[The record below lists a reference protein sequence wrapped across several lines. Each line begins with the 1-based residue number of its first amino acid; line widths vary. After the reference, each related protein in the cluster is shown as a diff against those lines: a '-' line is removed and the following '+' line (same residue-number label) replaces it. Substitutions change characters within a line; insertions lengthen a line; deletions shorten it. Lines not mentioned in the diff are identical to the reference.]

1 VTTLARVGGLRLV
14 LPVVLGTLLNA
25 VNSSMIAVALVDIQ
39 HEFHAGAE
47 VVWLVSGLYLATAV
61 AQPTMG
67 RLADRFGA
75 RRVFCWGLVIVMI
88 AAVGAPFA
96 PSLGW
101 LVAARVLLGIGTS
114 AAYPSGVSLIRQ
126 GIGGNATNA
135 LGAISAAGQVAVA
148 LGPPLGGLLV
158 LLAGWRSIFWVNL
171 PIAALSMIL
180 VLLWVPRD
188 RASRSTSAGLDP
200 LGILLFAAAMVG
212 LLVFLLD
219 FQWVCLAAAVVL
231 GIVLLW
237 WELRVSRP
245 FIDVRMLRANR
256 LLSRTYA
263 RVAVT
268 YIVFYTIFYGV
279 PQWLEQGR
287 LLSSAEAGLVVL
299 PIAGLGIIATVL
311 ATRRPQWPLLI
322 IGSAGLLVGS
332 LTLLFVGASTPVLL
346 LVIVS
351 AILGIPNGFNSL
363 GNQTPCQW
371 HTLPH
376 GGEST
381 RVFAGQHDETTVQ
394 QGPARRQRGGSQRA
408 RLADG
413 AHVLRRGQR
422 EPLLPQG
429 STGLRPADGRPAYR
443 RDSPRRR
450 ADLVGVQPRFA

>member
-1 VTTLARVGGLRLV
+1 MTTLARVGGWRLV

-47 VVWLVSGLYLATAV
+47 VVWLVAGLYLATAV

-96 PSLGW
+96 PTLGW

-126 GIGGNATNA
+126 GIGGDATNA

-188 RASRSTSAGLDP
+188 RALRSTSAGLDP
-200 LGILLFAAAMVG
+200 LGILLFAATMVG
-212 LLVFLLD
+212 LLVFLLE
-219 FQWVCLAAAVVL
+219 FQWVYLAAAVIL

-287 LLSSAEAGLVVL
+287 LLSSAGAGLVVL

-311 ATRRPQWPLLI
+311 ATRHPRWPLLI

-332 LTLLFVGASTPVLL
+332 LALLFVGASTPVLL

-363 GNQTPCQW
+363 GNQTSMYAAAPEDQVGTASGLYRTSQYIGANLAAALVGLGLGD
-371 HTLPH
+371 HATDSGLH
-376 GGEST
+376 LLAVVIS
-381 RVFAGQHDETTVQ
+381 VISAGL
-394 QGPARRQRGGSQRA
+394 
-408 RLADG
+408 LA
-413 AHVLRRGQR
+413 AALLRRK
-422 EPLLPQG
+422 
-429 STGLRPADGRPAYR
+429 S
-443 RDSPRRR
+443 
-450 ADLVGVQPRFA
+450 

>member
-1 VTTLARVGGLRLV
+1 MTVAARAGRLRLV

-39 HEFHAGAE
+39 HEFRAGAE

-75 RRVFCWGLVIVMI
+75 RRVFCLGLVVVMI

-96 PSLGW
+96 PGLGW
-101 LVAARVLLGIGTS
+101 LVAARVLLGVGTS

-126 GIGGNATNA
+126 GIGGEATGA

-148 LGPPLGGLLV
+148 LGPPLGGVLV

-171 PIAALSMIL
+171 PIAAASLLL

-188 RASRSTSAGLDP
+188 RAPRSTSAGLDP

-212 LLVFLLD
+212 LLVFLLE
-219 FQWVCLAAAVVL
+219 FQWFFLAAAVVL
-231 GIVLLW
+231 AVVLLW

-256 LLSRTYA
+256 PLSRTYL

-268 YIVFYTIFYGV
+268 YVVFYTIFYGV

-287 LLSSAEAGLVVL
+287 RLSSAGAGLVVL
-299 PIAGLGIIATVL
+299 PIAGMGIIATVI
-311 ATRRPQWPLLI
+311 ATRRPRWPLLV
-322 IGSAGLLVGS
+322 IGSAGLLIGS
-332 LTLLFVGASTPVLL
+332 LSLLLVGTTTPVLL
-346 LVIVS
+346 LVLVS
-351 AILGIPNGFNSL
+351 AVLGVPNGFNSL
-363 GNQTPCQW
+363 GNQTAMYAAAPEGQVGTASGLYRTSQYVGANLAAALVGLGLGD
-371 HTLPH
+371 HATDPGLH
-376 GGEST
+376 LLAVVIS
-381 RVFAGQHDETTVQ
+381 VISAG
-394 QGPARRQRGGSQRA
+394 
-408 RLADG
+408 
-413 AHVLRRGQR
+413 
-422 EPLLPQG
+422 LLV
-429 STGLRPADGRPAYR
+429 AAVV
-443 RDSPRRR
+443 RRR
-450 ADLVGVQPRFA
+450 RP

>member
-1 VTTLARVGGLRLV
+1 MTVLPRSTGLRLV

-39 HEFHAGAE
+39 REFHAGAE

-75 RRVFCWGLVIVMI
+75 RRVFCWGLVIVM
-88 AAVGAPFA
+88 AAAIGAPFA
-96 PSLGW
+96 PGLGW

-114 AAYPSGVSLIRQ
+114 AAYPSGISLIRQ
-126 GIGGNATNA
+126 GIGGEATGA

-148 LGPPLGGLLV
+148 LGPPLGGFLV

-171 PIAALSMIL
+171 PIAALSMVL

-188 RASRSTSAGLDP
+188 RARQSTSVGLDP

-212 LLVFLLD
+212 LLVFLLE
-219 FQWVCLAAAVVL
+219 FQWLFLAAAIVL
-231 GIVLLW
+231 AILLLW
-237 WELRVSRP
+237 WELRVPQP
-245 FIDVRMLRANR
+245 FVDVRMLWANR
-256 LLSRTYA
+256 PLSRTYA

-299 PIAGLGIIATVL
+299 PIAGMGIIATVI
-311 ATRRPQWPLLI
+311 ATRRPRLPLLV

-332 LTLLFVGASTPVLL
+332 LALLLIGGSTPVAL
-346 LVIVS
+346 LVLVS
-351 AILGIPNGFNSL
+351 AVLGLPNGFNSL
-363 GNQTPCQW
+363 GNQT
-371 HTLPH
+371 
-376 GGEST
+376 
-381 RVFAGQHDETTVQ
+381 AMYAAA
-394 QGPARRQRGGSQRA
+394 PAEQVGTASGLYRTSQYIGA
-408 RLADG
+408 NLA
-413 AHVLRRGQR
+413 A
-422 EPLLPQG
+422 
-429 STGLRPADGRPAYR
+429 A
-443 RDSPRRR
+443 
-450 ADLVGVQPRFA
+450 LVGVGLGDHATDGGLHLLAAVISVISAGLLAVALFHRRHRTPSTAR

>member
-1 VTTLARVGGLRLV
+1 MSVLVRAGGLRLV
-14 LPVVLGTLLNA
+14 LPIVLGTLLNA

-75 RRVFCWGLVIVMI
+75 RRVFCWGLVIVMA

-96 PSLGW
+96 PTLGW
-101 LVAARVLLGIGTS
+101 LVAARVLLGVGTS

-126 GIGGNATNA
+126 GIGGEATGA

-171 PIAALSMIL
+171 PLAAASLVL

-188 RASRSTSAGLDP
+188 RAPRSTSAGLDP

-219 FQWVCLAAAVVL
+219 FRWLFLGSSVVL
-231 GIVLLW
+231 AIFLLW
-237 WELRVSRP
+237 WELRVPQP
-245 FIDVRMLRANR
+245 FLDVRMLWSNR
-256 LLSRTYA
+256 PLSRTYG

-268 YIVFYTIFYGV
+268 YVVFYTVFYGV

-287 LLSSAEAGLVVL
+287 QLSSAVAGLVVL
-299 PIAGLGIIATVL
+299 PIAGMGIVATVI
-311 ATRRPQWPLLI
+311 ATRRSGWPLLV

-332 LTLLFVGASTPVLL
+332 LVLLFVGASTPLLL

-351 AILGIPNGFNSL
+351 AVLGIPNGFNSL
-363 GNQTPCQW
+363 GNQTAMYAAAPD
-371 HTLPH
+371 
-376 GGEST
+376 
-381 RVFAGQHDETTVQ
+381 GQVGTASGLYRT
-394 QGPARRQRGGSQRA
+394 SQYVGA
-408 RLADG
+408 NLA
-413 AHVLRRGQR
+413 A
-422 EPLLPQG
+422 
-429 STGLRPADGRPAYR
+429 T
-443 RDSPRRR
+443 
-450 ADLVGVQPRFA
+450 LVGLGLGDHATDGGLHLLAAIISVISAGLLAAAVFRLRHK